1 MKEEKTLW
9 NFNYLTLLILSI
21 FTAVSFS
28 MVTPV
33 LTKYAAN
40 IGLGLSLAGSLSGVL
55 SITALVARPFSG
67 LASDR
72 INKKLLMVVATA
84 ASGVVIA
91 LYGMTANASALFV
104 LRILHGTAFAFSGTC
119 NIAMASRYIPKERM
133 GEGIGYLGIGNIIAQ
148 AAGPNLGLTLMD
160 RCSYRAAF
168 LVGGFLALG
177 AAAAMFLLARYT
189 PEPTVQKREK
199 TLRFSDLI
207 APKLIPYA
215 IFGGL
220 FSMCNGIVSSFL
232 AMLGDERGIANVG
245 VFFTVNAVMLLL
257 VRIFGGRLMDKYGLT
272 PILIPSYLLAAT
284 AMFLVAGAKG
294 AAVIAVA
301 GALKALGQGSAQP
314 AIQTTCIQQLPP
326 EKRGVAVSTF
336 YVGADVGLGLGGA
349 LGGTVARAC
358 CWRRWRRIW
367 PLRQLKKEK
376 RHKQGNIRDIWH
388 GKEKIN
394 IFCPELLRS
403 AFRHDRL
410 LEG

>member
-40 IGLGLSLAGSLSGVL
+40 IGLGLSVAGSLSGVL

-72 INKKLLMVVATA
+72 INKKLLMVAATA

-148 AAGPNLGLTLMD
+148 AVGPNLGLTLMD

-177 AAAAMFLLARYT
+177 AAAAMLLLVRYT
-189 PEPTVQKREK
+189 PEPTVQKAEK
-199 TLRFSDLI
+199 KLHFSDLI

-215 IFGGL
+215 VFGGL

-294 AAVIAVA
+294 AAV
-301 GALKALGQGSAQP
+301 KALGQGSAQP

-336 YVGADVGLGLGGA
+336 YVGADVGQGLGGA
-349 LGGTVARAC
+349 LGGTVAQSFGYTAMYCGAGVLLLAALAAYLAFAAAQKR
-358 CWRRWRRIW
+358 
-367 PLRQLKKEK
+367 KE
-376 RHKQGNIRDIWH
+376 
-388 GKEKIN
+388 
-394 IFCPELLRS
+394 
-403 AFRHDRL
+403 A
-410 LEG
+410 

>member
-1 MKEEKTLW
+1 MIAIQEEKTLW

-177 AAAAMFLLARYT
+177 AA
-189 PEPTVQKREK
+189 
-199 TLRFSDLI
+199 
-207 APKLIPYA
+207 
-215 IFGGL
+215 
-220 FSMCNGIVSSFL
+220 
-232 AMLGDERGIANVG
+232 
-245 VFFTVNAVMLLL
+245 
-257 VRIFGGRLMDKYGLT
+257 
-272 PILIPSYLLAAT
+272 T

-336 YVGADVGLGLGGA
+336 YVGADVGQGLGGA
-349 LGGTVARAC
+349 LGGTVARACC